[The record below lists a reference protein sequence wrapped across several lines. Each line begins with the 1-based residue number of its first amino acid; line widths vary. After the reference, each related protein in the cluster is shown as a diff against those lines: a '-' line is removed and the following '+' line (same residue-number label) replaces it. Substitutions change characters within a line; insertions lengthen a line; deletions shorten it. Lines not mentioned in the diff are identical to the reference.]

1 MRLTHVSQPTIYMKI
16 PGIDGMVTES
26 NHKKWIQL
34 ANISFGI
41 KRDLHNQAGHM
52 ANREISKP
60 EFSSITISKP
70 HDASGTLLA
79 QESCAGLPKDK
90 IVIHLCKTGAKGL
103 VTQTE
108 ITLKDVHINAW
119 HINTQGDNDSSAE
132 TAKLSFSHIEIK
144 GYPYD
149 EKGKQQT
156 PQSFAYDLVQA
167 QPA

>member
-1 MRLTHVSQPTIYMKI
+1 MSINYNQPTVYMKI
-16 PGIDGMVTES
+16 PGIDGSVTEN

-34 ANISFGI
+34 TDMQFGI

-60 EFSSITISKP
+60 EFTSILVSKP

-90 IVIHLCKTGAKGL
+90 VIIHLCKTGAKGL

-119 HINTQGDNDSSAE
+119 GINTQNSNPARAE
-132 TAKLSFSHIEIK
+132 TASLSFSHIEVK

-156 PQSFAYDLVQA
+156 PQSFAYDLAQA